1 MDLKRKAM
9 DGALV
14 LAKKPRNELVA
25 APGDENMDVMLSVCD
40 VFFTL

>member
-14 LAKKPRNELVA
+14 VAKKPRNELVA
-25 APGDENMDVMLSVCD
+25 VSGDENMSLMQTVRLLHAV
-40 VFFTL
+40 

>member
-9 DGALV
+9 DGAVV

-25 APGDENMDVMLSVCD
+25 AGEDMDVMIMV
-40 VFFTL
+40 